1 VAMGITEPAPFWPRA
16 PLLTCTGY
24 LRKYQ
29 HNGAACGVV
38 IDPFYQGGQCLPV
51 CEVDHRI

>member
-1 VAMGITEPAPFWPRA
+1 MGITEPAPFWPRA